1 MLTTLKTKVDE
12 TKKFVQKHQL
22 VIACTASAVAASL
35 VTREIDTR
43 IARGFAYNVGR
54 EAGVR
59 DVQLAVLLDFINTKE
74 LKDELIEFIPTVK
87 V

>member
-43 IARGFAYNVGR
+43 IAREFAYNVGR
-54 EAGVR
+54 EAR

>member
-1 MLTTLKTKVDE
+1 
-12 TKKFVQKHQL
+12 
-22 VIACTASAVAASL
+22 VAASL

-43 IARGFAYNVGR
+43 IAREFAYNVGR